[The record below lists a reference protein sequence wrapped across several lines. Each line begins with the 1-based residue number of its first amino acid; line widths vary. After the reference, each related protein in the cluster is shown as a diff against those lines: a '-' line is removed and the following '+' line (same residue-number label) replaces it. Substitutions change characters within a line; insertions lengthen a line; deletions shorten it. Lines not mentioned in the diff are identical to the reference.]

1 MDRLDFYMKVYDD
14 EISAKDSINSR
25 AQIVLGLIQLLIPA
39 FIFFWIDSIGVSEK
53 YIVIFTLDIEGL
65 QVSYIDCFVCIYRLF
80 SIAFLLA
87 IIIASYFAM
96 RTMFFH
102 KYIYITRPT
111 LILDYEKT
119 LQQSYH
125 QNKDYYSSNHIRE
138 ENFIADEMENYLV
151 RKLSEAT
158 DKNQEANENK
168 LWWMNGTY
176 HAIAWALGFALCCL
190 VMYLIG
196 SCF

>member
-14 EISAKDSINSR
+14 EISTKDSINSR

-80 SIAFLLA
+80 S
-87 IIIASYFAM
+87 M
-96 RTMFFH
+96 
-102 KYIYITRPT
+102 
-111 LILDYEKT
+111 ILDYEKT